1 MCQSANKKRRL
12 SVSPLRKVLVLIA
25 VAIGSASTALAS
37 GYQLNEH
44 GAKATA
50 MGGAFVARADDP
62 SAIFF
67 NPAGLSYIKGLN
79 VMVGGTLISPSTTFR
94 GLSPADTQTKMKSIY
109 FFPPNAYVTYSMD
122 NGIGLGVGVYSP
134 YGLGTDWPA
143 DWSGRF
149 IVTKINLQSF
159 YINPSVS
166 YSYKH
171 LVSVGVGF
179 DYILGNVDLEQKIQT
194 PFTAEPTAT
203 LKGNGTG
210 STFNFGI
217 LVTPIKQ
224 VSVGFSYRGK
234 ANLKANNGTISFS
247 GLGLLAGQSEFAD
260 GSVSTS
266 VPLPATWF
274 AGVAYKGEKYS
285 IEADYQWVGWSA
297 YKSLDLNI
305 TQGTTT
311 TQKSIVG
318 DYKDSYILRA
328 GGQYKLTDVWTV
340 RAGVFYDKNPVPDAY
355 LEPILPDAD
364 RLGLNVGVGI
374 RVTNK
379 ISVDA
384 SYMFLPFKQRTI
396 TTSAV
401 DFNGTYNTTANL
413 FGIDISYRL

>member
-1 MCQSANKKRRL
+1 M
-12 SVSPLRKVLVLIA
+12 SVVSLRKVLILTAIA
-25 VAIGSASTALAS
+25 ICSASTALAG
-37 GYQLNEH
+37 GYQLNEQ

-67 NPAGLSYIKGLN
+67 NPAGLSYLKGLN
-79 VMVGGTLISPSTTFR
+79 VMVGGELIAPSTTFT
-94 GLSPADTQTKMKSIY
+94 GLSSTSTETKMNSIY
-109 FFPPNAYVTYSMD
+109 FFPPNAYVTYAT
-122 NGIGLGVGVYSP
+122 NNGLGFGIGVYTP
-134 YGLGTDWPA
+134 YGLGTDWPTS
-143 DWSGRF
+143 WPGRF
-149 IVTKINLQSF
+149 IVTKITLQSF

-171 LVSVGVGF
+171 LISVGVGF
-179 DYILGNVDLEQKIQT
+179 DYVLGNVYLSQEVNT
-194 PFTAEPTAT
+194 PFTVQPTAV
-203 LKGNGTG
+203 LKGNGNS

-217 LVTPIKQ
+217 LFTPLKQ

-234 ANLKANNGTISFS
+234 ASLKADNGTISFS
-247 GLGLLAGQSEFAD
+247 NLGLLAGQSEFAD

-266 VPLPATWF
+266 LPLPATWF
-274 AGVAYKGEKYS
+274 AGVAYKGERYS

-311 TQKSIVG
+311 TNKSIVG
-318 DYKDSYILRA
+318 DFTDSYILRV
-328 GGQYKLTDVWTV
+328 GGEYELSHVWTV
-340 RAGVFYDKNPVPDAY
+340 RAGVLYDKNPIPDAY
-355 LEPILPDAD
+355 VEPILPDAD
-364 RLGLNVGVGI
+364 RLGLNVGVGLH
-374 RVTNK
+374 VAKN

-384 SYMFLPFKQRTI
+384 SYMFLPFKQRTV
-396 TTSAV
+396 TNSAV